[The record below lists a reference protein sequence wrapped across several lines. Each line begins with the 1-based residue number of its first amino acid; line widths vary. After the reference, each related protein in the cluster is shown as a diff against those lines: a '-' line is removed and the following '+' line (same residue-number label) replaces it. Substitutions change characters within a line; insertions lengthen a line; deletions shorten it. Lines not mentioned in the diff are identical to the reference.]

1 MLGFTAFGVASFGQ
15 STTGAPVVV
24 LTTVGA
30 ITTTLA
36 GTAQV
41 ANAVVALS
49 TIGLVNVTVGNIGGV
64 AANASITP
72 TGVSSIFTLSS
83 LTPFTWTDISDTV
96 GESWSVISTTG
107 SSESWS
113 SISTTGSSESWS
125 SISTTGSSE
134 SWTEVEDD
142 STNEATT
149 WTDA

>member
-15 STTGAPVVV
+15 SATGAPVVV

-49 TIGLVNVTVGNIGGV
+49 TVGLVNATVGNIGGV
-64 AANASITP
+64 TANASITP
-72 TGVSSIFTLSS
+72 TGVSSTFTLISS

-96 GESWSVISTTG
+96 GESWSA
-107 SSESWS
+107 
-113 SISTTGSSESWS
+113 
-125 SISTTGSSE
+125 ISTTGSSE